1 MRRRPSTIGELM
13 TPCPVTIRAQQSLA
27 DAHLLMR
34 SHGVRHLPVLEE
46 DRVVGVV
53 SQGDLRLLES
63 IGDVETDRVAVAE
76 AMVEHPYMVWTDT
89 PVAEVLGQMLER
101 HVGSA
106 LVVDATS
113 LGRGRVAG
121 IFTAVDAMKA
131 LEAITRSEM
140 STSTGEGS

>member
-1 MRRRPSTIGELM
+1 MRKRPTTVGELM
-13 TPCPVTIRAQQSLA
+13 TPRPISIRPEQSLA
-27 DAHLLMR
+27 DAHLSMR
-34 SHGVRHLPVLEE
+34 SHGVRHLPVLGE

-63 IGDVETDRVAVAE
+63 IGTVDIDVVPVEE

-89 PVAEVLGQMLER
+89 PVADVLEQMIAR
-101 HVGSA
+101 RIGSA
-106 LVVDATS
+106 LVVDPPS

-131 LEAITRSEM
+131 LANLTRAD
-140 STSTGEGS
+140 TSTGEGS